1 MIQKKKKVEY
11 QSPKISVV
19 KAELSNLL
27 CASIVISNDEINTQ
41 GRVNKRKEVGAWSEE
56 MWSQKRWE

>member
-1 MIQKKKKVEY
+1 MMRKKKVEY
-11 QSPKISVV
+11 QSPQMSVV
-19 KAELSNLL
+19 ETIMCNML
-27 CASIVISNDEINTQ
+27 CASIEISNDEINTQ

>member
-1 MIQKKKKVEY
+1 MMRKKKVEY
-11 QSPKISVV
+11 QSPQMSVV
-19 KAELSNLL
+19 ETIMCNML
-27 CASIVISNDEINTQ
+27 CGSIEISNDEINTQ

>member
-1 MIQKKKKVEY
+1 M
-11 QSPKISVV
+11 SVV
-19 KAELSNLL
+19 ETIMCNML
-27 CASIVISNDEINTQ
+27 CASIEFSNDEINTQ